1 MADSFLSLLDK
12 EYRWPKHGDR
22 VTQHISKPTDAD
34 ISHDPY
40 ERAMYLWRGYF
51 KAGKLL
57 AEECEREPFDVNY
70 LIYPMMFNYRHGL
83 EVAMKEIISEYG
95 CHVEVYL
102 SDDKDH
108 NLLEL
113 WKAFEQLNDAL
124 NPQAGGK
131 ADKAVGLLIQDFHCL
146 DKGSVAFR
154 YSTNKDGAKFK
165 FASGVV
171 TIAKLKDVMEGCQ
184 HYFEGSDEYYHALV
198 QNGPSLSDY

>member
-1 MADSFLSLLDK
+1 MADSFASLLERK
-12 EYRWPKHGDR
+12 YRWPKAGDR
-22 VTQHISKPTDAD
+22 VTQHVSKPTDAYV
-34 ISHDPY
+34 SEEAY
-40 ERAMYLWRGYF
+40 ERAIFLWRGYF

-57 AEECEREPFDVNY
+57 AEECERRPFEVNY

-95 CHVEVYL
+95 AAVNVSL

-113 WKAFEQLNDAL
+113 WKLYKLMSDELS
-124 NPQAGGK
+124 PQGGDG
-131 ADKAVGLLIQDFHCL
+131 ADKAVGLVIQDFHEL
-146 DKGSVAFR
+146 DRSAVAFR

-171 TIAKLKDVMEGCQ
+171 TIARLKDVMEGCQ
-184 HYFEGSDEYYHALV
+184 HYFEGSDEYYHAQV
-198 QNGPSLSDY
+198 QASPGPYDY